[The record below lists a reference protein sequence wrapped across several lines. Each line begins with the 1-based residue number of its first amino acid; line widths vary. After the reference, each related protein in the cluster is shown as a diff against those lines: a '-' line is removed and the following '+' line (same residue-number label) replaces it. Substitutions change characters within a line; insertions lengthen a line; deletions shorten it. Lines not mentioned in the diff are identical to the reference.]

1 MVHAHYCIFF
11 FLLYLTP
18 PAATAFAQCI
28 LWFWTFL
35 MVFVSHG
42 LVGVLCL
49 HNHIR
54 QLIVVYQK
62 RLSLQQFH
70 SIQPTIAYYTLTNQ
84 MIQISGIWP
93 FIVFLVWFWTVW
105 KNRTQRICILFHA
118 CLEWL
123 NSIFRST
130 KWKRPDCVQLY
141 IKQKQLYTII
151 SSH

>member
-1 MVHAHYCIFF
+1 MCCPLKNAAYTNLWLNTFNSQWHMHTI
-11 FLLYLTP
+11 FLLSLTP
-18 PAATAFAQCI
+18 PAATAIAFAQCI

-84 MIQISGIWP
+84 IHNTNIRNLTIYCFSGVI
-93 FIVFLVWFWTVW
+93 
-105 KNRTQRICILFHA
+105 
-118 CLEWL
+118 L
-123 NSIFRST
+123 NSLKKQDST
-130 KWKRPDCVQLY
+130 NLY
-141 IKQKQLYTII
+141 SI
-151 SSH
+151 SCMP